1 LNWVDLIMAIVLIGF
16 AIRGLMKGFFRELF
30 SLVGLFIGLWVAL
43 LKFVPV
49 GEWLQTKLPL
59 TDPLPFHAA
68 FLAIFLGI
76 SALAGVCGYLL
87 HKVAKVF
94 FVGWLDAVVGLGFGL
109 IKGVVILTIL
119 LFLLAHLPLSRAVA
133 TQLRTSTIVGHLE
146 LLNPFVAE
154 SVQAY
159 KRFGGER
166 LWERLRV
173 PVPSRPPVM
182 GMGAGTGWDR
192 WGRFLAGNCPYDPRL
207 Q

>member
-1 LNWVDLIMAIVLIGF
+1 
-16 AIRGLMKGFFRELF
+16 MKGFFRELF

-49 GEWLQTKLPL
+49 GEWLQTKVPL

-76 SALAGVCGYLL
+76 TALAGSCGYLL

-159 KRFGGER
+159 KRFGGEH
-166 LWERLRV
+166 LWERFR
-173 PVPSRPPVM
+173 VPSRPPVM
-182 GMGAGTGWDR
+182 GMGAGTWLGPLGTLSR
-192 WGRFLAGNCPYDPRL
+192 GKLPV
-207 Q
+207 